1 MQTHDYKEIIQHAT
15 GQWDYILPAL
25 GVSAEYLTNKH
36 KSCPACGGKDRF
48 RYDDK
53 QGRGTFVCGQMDGL
67 SGDGFALVQHIY
79 QCDFKEAVR
88 LVAGVLGIAEGE
100 PLPERKTPP
109 QQPQQPQ
116 KDRIEALQAL
126 WAVAEQNRCHDCIK
140 TYLQGRGLDVAAI
153 APMVAALGFVE
164 ALDYWTQDDKGKPHL
179 VGKFPAMIAK
189 FESVGG
195 TLTGLHRTYL
205 NTDCTGKLQLADP
218 FTGRLLDAKKMMARY
233 QGSNAGASIQ
243 LCPVADTLA
252 VCEGIENAAA
262 VYQQSELPVWACG
275 SAGSLAAMAI
285 PSTVKQLFVFADTD
299 ANQAGIKAARRLES
313 RAATQ
318 GIEVRI
324 WQSGVNGVDV
334 LDVVTA
340 REVAA

>member
-1 MQTHDYKEIIQHAT
+1 MINYTEIIDHAT
-15 GQWDYILPAL
+15 GQWGYILPAL
-25 GVSAEYLTNKH
+25 GVGVEYLTNKH

-67 SGDGFALVQHIY
+67 SGDGFALVQHVY

-88 LVAGVLGIAEGE
+88 LVAGVLGIIEGE

-116 KDRIEALQAL
+116 NDRIEALQAL
-126 WAVAEQNRCHDCIK
+126 WAVAEQNRGHDCIK
-140 TYLQGRGLDVAAI
+140 TYLQGRGLDVTSV
-153 APMVAALGFVE
+153 APVVAALGFVE
-164 ALDYWTQDDKGKPHL
+164 ALDYWAQDDKGKWFVL
-179 VGKFPAMIAK
+179 GKYPAMIAK
-189 FESVGG
+189 FEGVDG

-205 NTDCTGKLQLADP
+205 NADCTGKLQLADP
-218 FTGRLLDAKKMMARY
+218 FTGRLLDVKKMMARY
-233 QGSNAGASIQ
+233 QGSNTGAAIQ
-243 LCPVADTLA
+243 LCPTAESLA

-275 SAGSLAAMAI
+275 SAGSLAVMAI

-313 RAATQ
+313 RAIAQ
-318 GIEVRI
+318 GVDVRI

-340 REVAA
+340 RKAAA